1 MKKGFVVLGG
11 SILAAFFTYYGK
23 FAGSALGKAKNK
35 LTEILSLLDKEL
47 EIMELDSKSI
57 KKVAREIGAEVSGI
71 VNEKTRQGIEFFITH
86 LSRNAKFK
94 IMRNLSE
101 DEIEKLAS
109 LSDALKDEVK
119 YFRVWIAR
127 ENKLSYPKPKT
138 FGELKTLC
146 EEKRI
151 KIEREFPPC
160 ATVISQTRADSISF
174 YLELS
179 DYRKGPRIATV
190 PVALL
195 YKD

>member
-1 MKKGFVVLGG
+1 MKR
-11 SILAAFFTYYGK
+11 SILKKIIAWSALATVV
-23 FAGSALGKAKNK
+23 AGSWITYEKFFSKPYLTIIGVVKMSDGLGRQ
-35 LTEILSLLDKEL
+35 SVEL
-47 EIMELDSKSI
+47 I
-57 KKVAREIGAEVSGI
+57 
-71 VNEKTRQGIEFFITH
+71 
-86 LSRNAKFK
+86 
-94 IMRNLSE
+94 
-101 DEIEKLAS
+101 
-109 LSDALKDEVK
+109 DALKDEVK